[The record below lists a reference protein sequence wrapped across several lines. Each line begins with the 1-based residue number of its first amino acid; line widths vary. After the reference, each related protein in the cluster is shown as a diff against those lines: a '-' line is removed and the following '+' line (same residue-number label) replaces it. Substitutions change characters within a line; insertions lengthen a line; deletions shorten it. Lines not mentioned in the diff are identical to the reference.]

1 MRSVALFA
9 VILSIALCVSAF
21 SAIRAEAAEGT
32 DAPYTRATRI
42 DDVASAPVFGSYG
55 RLIFPVDRGYMSGET
70 LGTLRLTWYSCI
82 DPDKTVEIAN
92 YLKSRAAAGDTVF
105 IDIYTEAEKRADP
118 RKRDTGLFFFRGRR
132 GAPFAVCCAGG
143 GFAYVGAMHDS
154 FPHALELSKM
164 GYNAFAIIY
173 RPGAKTACEDLA
185 RAISVIFANAEK
197 LGVSTESYSLWGG
210 SAGARMAA
218 WLGSL
223 GPEAFG
229 GARLPRPAAVV
240 MQYTGHSHFTMNDPP
255 TYACVGENDGIAS
268 WRAMERRIEALRA
281 CGIETEF
288 HRYAGLSHG
297 FGLGTGT
304 IAEGWINDAA
314 AFWQKQIDKNRAA
327 RADGA
332 K

>member
-197 LGVSTESYSLWGG
+197 LGVSTEGYSPWGG
-210 SAGARMAA
+210 SAGAGMAA

-240 MQYTGHSHFTMNDPP
+240 MQYTGHSDYTRNDPP
-255 TYACVGENDGIAS
+255 TYACVGEDDGIAS